1 MAYAMFR
8 SDNMAGT
15 TDGKFLVSLRCAAD
29 IENGSIVTLGAL
41 ESGSREVHSYATPA
55 ATDAIGKLVIIGS
68 EEVVK
73 AKKYDTIGEFIN
85 QKGEIARGY
94 ILDHGDV
101 FSVTAG
107 AFEAA
112 DSVTVA
118 VGTIFEVQAKT
129 KMKAVATATTSTTTI
144 GKCEAIEQDGATT
157 WYVIRVA

>member
-1 MAYAMFR
+1 M
-8 SDNMAGT
+8 
-15 TDGKFLVSLRCAAD
+15 
-29 IENGSIVTLGAL
+29 
-41 ESGSREVHSYATPA
+41 
-55 ATDAIGKLVIIGS
+55 
-68 EEVVK
+68 
-73 AKKYDTIGEFIN
+73 
-85 QKGEIARGY
+85 
-94 ILDHGDV
+94 
-101 FSVTAG
+101 TAG